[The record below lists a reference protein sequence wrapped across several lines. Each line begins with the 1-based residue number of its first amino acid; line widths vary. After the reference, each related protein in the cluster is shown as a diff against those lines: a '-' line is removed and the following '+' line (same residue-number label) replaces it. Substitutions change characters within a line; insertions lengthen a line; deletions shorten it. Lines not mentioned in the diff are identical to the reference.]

1 MGQKSGTRTPVIPTM
16 RYADAPRMI
25 EWLCTAFGFE
35 RQFVVP
41 GDGGSIA
48 HAQLA
53 FGNGMIM
60 LGSAR
65 DDEWGRLV
73 KPVGANGVATGAVYL
88 VVSDLDAHAARAKAW
103 RFRRHAVSRMSR
115 PAFSATRKIHAFRFS
130 TRLPS
135 SWCRQHLMNASCSA
149 SRASSRLPT
158 R

>member
-1 MGQKSGTRTPVIPTM
+1 MEQKSATRTPVIPTM

-73 KPVGANGVATGAVYL
+73 KPVGANDVATGAVYV
-88 VVSDLDAHAARAKAW
+88 VVSDLDAHAARAKAAGAEILYGP
-103 RFRRHAVSRMSR
+103 RDTDYGSREYAARDREGHVWSFGTYD
-115 PAFSATRKIHAFRFS
+115 PWA
-130 TRLPS
+130 
-135 SWCRQHLMNASCSA
+135 
-149 SRASSRLPT
+149 
-158 R
+158 